1 VRTRKKTGKGM
12 GKGRDAYKYGKNHLI
27 GSGSDGLGKSATSCQ
42 DTYDLI
48 SKFIMPWAIST
59 AAIADHISHASICPV
74 PFHHPALP
82 FFDCILQKDV
92 PL

>member
-1 VRTRKKTGKGM
+1 M

-48 SKFIMPWAIST
+48 SNIEVLRKMAKTFWVQGSKFKVQGS
-59 AAIADHISHASICPV
+59 D
-74 PFHHPALP
+74 F
-82 FFDCILQKDV
+82 
-92 PL
+92 

>member
-1 VRTRKKTGKGM
+1 M

-48 SKFIMPWAIST
+48 SNSIRFAEMGIGN
-59 AAIADHISHASICPV
+59 ASSRLRPKV
-74 PFHHPALP
+74 L
-82 FFDCILQKDV
+82 
-92 PL
+92 